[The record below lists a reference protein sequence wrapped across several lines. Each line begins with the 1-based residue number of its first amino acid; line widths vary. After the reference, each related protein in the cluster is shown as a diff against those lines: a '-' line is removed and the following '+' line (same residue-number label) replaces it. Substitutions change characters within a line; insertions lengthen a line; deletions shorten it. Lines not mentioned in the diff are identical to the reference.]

1 MRELDRL
8 RGRKGVVLD
17 TMLFVYLFE
26 DTPGFAARCEAIVA
40 HMARGLFTGVVTPIT
55 TAELLV
61 KPIHEKRPDLAMHYR
76 NALLGMPN
84 LVHTAIDHEIGAMAG
99 ALRAKYR
106 LPLPDLIQVASALRF
121 DHPAIITNDRELRRV
136 SEVDVF
142 LLDSARR

>member
-1 MRELDRL
+1 MRDLNRL
-8 RGRKGVVLD
+8 RSRTGVVID

-26 DTPGFAARCEAIVA
+26 DTPGFAAKCEAIME

-61 KPIHEKRPDLAMHYR
+61 KPIREKRPDLAMHYR
-76 NALLGMPN
+76 NALAGMPN
-84 LVHTAIDHEIGAMAG
+84 MLHTTIDHEIGAMAG

-121 DHPAIITNDRELRRV
+121 DNPAIITNDRELKRI

-142 LLDSARR
+142 LLDSMRG